1 MSRPAI
7 ENEASMNTPALTAS
21 VDELLANYA
30 AEAARNGPLLPLAAL
45 LARLREPPRD
55 AAFWARVGDAMIRN
69 GFAEPAAVLLAAG
82 LQHFPQTVEL
92 LYLRGNALRVAQRF
106 DEAEASFRAALART
120 PGHDQAALS
129 LAFML
134 RERGRIEAAAGV
146 LQAQWRAAHGTP
158 EQTLERLEFLRG
170 SGALRQAR
178 ELADAA
184 AACWPQHAR
193 LAATAGELE
202 LAFGA
207 FSKASES
214 LRRAVQLDPAHG
226 PAWLRLSYCRRCTD
240 VGDPDLALLRA
251 AWNDARLPAVA
262 KACAGFGL
270 GKLLDDLDDWA
281 DAAAVL
287 RDANAL
293 ARAQTGWSTDA
304 WNAALARRLAQG
316 PLPALDAVAG
326 FVPVFIVGLPRSGTT
341 LVATRLARYAGVR
354 DRGELNWIA
363 GMYEHLA
370 SQNALA
376 NRDALQSVATLIA
389 TQMRRDD
396 APARCY
402 IDKNPL
408 NFRYL
413 DLLLAL
419 FPNARIVHCRRGARD
434 IALSLFSQHFAHPD
448 LAFSY
453 DFSSIALVQ
462 NGHEG
467 LMAHWRRTLP
477 APILDVD
484 YEKFVADADG
494 ETARIAEFVGLPA
507 TSAAGQSGADSV
519 ITTASVWQARQ
530 PIHSGA
536 VERWRRY
543 AKYLPELTTLFS

>member
-1 MSRPAI
+1 
-7 ENEASMNTPALTAS
+7 MNTPALTAT

-106 DEAEASFRAALART
+106 DEAEASFRAALARA

-184 AACWPQHAR
+184 AAYWPQHAR

-207 FSKASES
+207 FSEASVS
-214 LRRAVQLDPAHG
+214 LRRAVQLEPAHG

-251 AWNDARLPAVA
+251 AWNDARLPAIA

-281 DAAAVL
+281 GAAAVL

-293 ARAQTGWSTDA
+293 ARAQTAWSADA
-304 WNAALARRLAQG
+304 WNDSLGRRLAQG

-462 NGHEG
+462 NSHER
-467 LMAHWRRTLP
+467 LMAHWQRTLP

-494 ETARIAEFVGLPA
+494 ETARIAEFIGLPA
-507 TSAAGQSGADSV
+507 TSVAEQPSAETV

-530 PIHSGA
+530 PIHNGA
-536 VERWRRY
+536 VNRWRRY
-543 AKYLPELTTLFS
+543 AEYLPELTTLFS

>member
-7 ENEASMNTPALTAS
+7 ENGASMNTPALTAS

-484 YEKFVADADG
+484 YEKFVAEADA
-494 ETARIAEFVGLPA
+494 ESARIAEFIGLPA
-507 TSAAGQSGADSV
+507 TSAAEQSGAESV

-530 PIHSGA
+530 PIHTGA

>member
-1 MSRPAI
+1 
-7 ENEASMNTPALTAS
+7 MNTPALTAT
-21 VDELLANYA
+21 VDQLFASYA
-30 AEAARNGPLLPLAAL
+30 AEAARSGPVLPLAAL
-45 LARLREPPRD
+45 LARLREPLRD
-55 AAFWARVGDAMIRN
+55 AVFWARVGDAMIRN
-69 GFAEPAAVLLAAG
+69 GFAEPAAVVLAAG
-82 LQHFPQTVEL
+82 LHHYPQAVEL

-106 DEAEASFRAALART
+106 DEAEASFRAALARA

-146 LQAQWRAAHGTP
+146 LQAQWHAARGTP

-184 AACWPQHAR
+184 ATYWPQHAR
-193 LAATAGELE
+193 LAAAAGELE

-207 FSKASES
+207 FAKASDS
-214 LRRAVQLDPAHG
+214 LRRAVRLDPAQG

-240 VGDPDLALLRA
+240 VGDPELALLSA

-270 GKLLDDLDDWA
+270 AKLLDDLDDCA
-281 DAAAVL
+281 GAAAVL

-293 ARAQTGWSTDA
+293 ACAQAAWSADA
-304 WNAALARRLAQG
+304 WNTSLGHRLAQG

-341 LVATRLARYAGVR
+341 LIATRLARYAGVR

-376 NRDALQSVATLIA
+376 NRDALHSVATLIA

-419 FPNARIVHCRRGARD
+419 FPNARIVHCRRAARD
-434 IALSLFSQHFAHPD
+434 VALSLFSQHFAHPD

-453 DFSSIALVQ
+453 DFSSISLVQ
-462 NGHEG
+462 NSHER

-494 ETARIAEFVGLPA
+494 ETARIAEFIGLPA
-507 TSAAGQSGADSV
+507 TSVAEQPSAETV

-530 PIHSGA
+530 PIHTSA
-536 VERWRRY
+536 VDRWRRY
-543 AKYLPELTTLFS
+543 AEYLPELTALFS

>member
-1 MSRPAI
+1 MI
-7 ENEASMNTPALTAS
+7 TPASIAT
-21 VDELLANYA
+21 VDELFASYA
-30 AEAARNGPLLPLAAL
+30 AEAARSGPVLPLAAL
-45 LARLREPPRD
+45 LARLREPLRD
-55 AAFWARVGDAMIRN
+55 AVFWARVGDAMIRN
-69 GFAEPAAVLLAAG
+69 GFAEPAAVVLAAG
-82 LQHFPQTVEL
+82 LHHYPQTGEL
-92 LYLRGNALRVAQRF
+92 SYLRGNALRVAQRF
-106 DEAEASFRAALART
+106 DEAEASFRAALARVA
-120 PGHDQAALS
+120 GHDQAALS

-134 RERGRIEAAAGV
+134 RENGRIEAAADV
-146 LQAQWRAAHGTP
+146 LLAQWRAARGTP

-184 AACWPQHAR
+184 AAHWPQHAR
-193 LAATAGELE
+193 LAAAAGELE

-207 FSKASES
+207 FTAASAS
-214 LRRAVQLDPAHG
+214 LRRAVQLDPAQG

-240 VGDPDLALLRA
+240 AGDPDLALLRA
-251 AWNDARLPAVA
+251 AWNDARLPAAA

-270 GKLLDDLDDWA
+270 GKLLDDLDDCA
-281 DAAAVL
+281 GAAAVL
-287 RDANAL
+287 REANAL
-293 ARAQTGWSTDA
+293 ARAQSTWSA
-304 WNAALARRLAQG
+304 ESWNASLEHRFAQG

-370 SQNALA
+370 SQSALA

-434 IALSLFSQHFAHPD
+434 VALSLFSQHFAHPD

-453 DFSSIALVQ
+453 DFSSIALVK
-462 NGHEG
+462 NSHER
-467 LMAHWRRTLP
+467 LMAHWQRTLP

-494 ETARIAEFVGLPA
+494 ESARIAEFIGLPT
-507 TSAAGQSGADSV
+507 TSVAEQSGDESV

-530 PIHSGA
+530 PVHTGA
-536 VERWRRY
+536 IDRWRRY
-543 AKYLPELTTLFS
+543 AEYLPELTTLFS